1 MNTLRGASES
11 LFGTSIKLR
20 IRFADAESRKTVSVK
35 IGNKQSEQLLFG
47 PHDAVRGVVHVD
59 SPGGRRLEHTG
70 IRLELIG
77 QIESLLDR
85 TTHEFTSLVRELVRE
100 HCTHFS
106 FMWVQFGRPVACC
119 SPRCTGSGVN
129 SFFVLVGGWPVLMP
143 PTAILPRCRRSP
155 GR

>member
-1 MNTLRGASES
+1 MPSARIAARGIVRTVLFFIFRAALAAACGRTAMNTLRGASES
-11 LFGTSIKLR
+11 LFGTGVKLR
-20 IRFADAESRKTVSVK
+20 IRFADAESLKTVSVK

-100 HCTHFS
+100 H
-106 FMWVQFGRPVACC
+106 
-119 SPRCTGSGVN
+119 
-129 SFFVLVGGWPVLMP
+129 
-143 PTAILPRCRRSP
+143 AIALLH
-155 GR
+155 